1 MVLLVHQ
8 VLEVLVVPL
17 VRPYLGGPVVV
28 EVEEVVGEVAVV
40 EVVAERANN
49 MLLDKQ
55 ERRKRDILVDT
66 D

>member
-1 MVLLVHQ
+1 M
-8 VLEVLVVPL
+8 VPL